1 MVIAILY
8 PVSNVVRSLVME
20 KGALHRSDPIAIEKG
35 PETPVCV

>member
-20 KGALHRSDPIAIEKG
+20 KGTCLSIGRSIHVWMDG
-35 PETPVCV
+35 